1 MRLAVISDIHANL
14 GALDA
19 VLADIGRCGADAVV
33 NLGDIL
39 SGPLDPVGTAE
50 RLLALDLP
58 TIRGNHER
66 QLLACE
72 KRPGGESDQWA
83 YETLAAHPI
92 WPRVRAWFESLPG
105 LWAYTP
111 EVFLCHGRP
120 DTDLEYLLE
129 TLSPQGAAAATVEAI
144 ETRVQKIGY
153 GLILCG
159 HSHMPRTALTRDG
172 RLVANPGS
180 VGLQAFEDDHG
191 YPHVI
196 ETGSPHAR
204 YLIAERK
211 AGRWVLEH
219 RLVAYDWESAARLAR
234 KNGREDWAI
243 ALETGRAQG

>member
-19 VLADIGRCGADAVV
+19 VLADIGRHGADAVL

-72 KRPGGESDQWA
+72 SRPGGESDQWA
-83 YETLAAHPI
+83 YETLAAHPV
-92 WPRVRAWFESLPG
+92 WPQVRSWFQSLPA
-105 LWAYTP
+105 LWAYSP
-111 EVFLCHGRP
+111 DVFLCHGQP

-129 TLSPQGAAAATVEAI
+129 TLSEEGATPASEAAVEA
-144 ETRVQKIGY
+144 RVRNIGY

-159 HSHMPRTALTRDG
+159 HSHMPRAALTGDG

-191 YPHVI
+191 CPHRI

-211 AGRWVLEH
+211 AGRWVLDH
-219 RLVAYDWESAARLAR
+219 RMVAYDWEAAARLAR
-234 KNGREDWAI
+234 RNGREDWAI
-243 ALETGRAQG
+243 ALATGRARG